1 MKDIFAALR
10 PQVNKNIEKAIKDGD
25 LNRKVM
31 PGDHVVTPLERA
43 KYIVTYDLEKKRL
56 RSKVKRIFGNIV
68 ANKKTRDIAKYIDIS
83 GLENASP
90 LKGKAFIT

>member
-31 PGDHVVTPLERA
+31 PVTML
-43 KYIVTYDLEKKRL
+43 
-56 RSKVKRIFGNIV
+56 
-68 ANKKTRDIAKYIDIS
+68 
-83 GLENASP
+83 
-90 LKGKAFIT
+90 

>member
-56 RSKVKRIFGNIV
+56 RSKVKRILGTLSLIRKHEISLNILTLV
-68 ANKKTRDIAKYIDIS
+68 V
-83 GLENASP
+83 
-90 LKGKAFIT
+90 